1 MEHVSQAAGGAP
13 RRRSHPRN
21 VELGPPPPPRKPRG
35 GPRLLLPALG
45 RPRLP
50 RQACRLSTASAF
62 FRHLARMTGAS
73 GASKATTCAGHGRA
87 QHAKGPPRERQTA
100 SWEESS
106 HSKRGE
112 VTAELAYQTSRLPRK
127 CRVPGLPAAS
137 WVPSS
142 VTAPLNDQLP
152 RAALSSRP
160 QTLSLE
166 PKRTD
171 FSLNLALNRY
181 DAKARLQLRGG
192 ARGACPL
199 PP

>member
-13 RRRSHPRN
+13 WRRSHPRN

-142 VTAPLNDQLP
+142 RGSRRHRSSQRPVAPGRPEQPPPDPIPGAEADGL
-152 RAALSSRP
+152 LSQP
-160 QTLSLE
+160 G
-166 PKRTD
+166 P
-171 FSLNLALNRY
+171 
-181 DAKARLQLRGG
+181 
-192 ARGACPL
+192 
-199 PP
+199 